1 MNVEQILDAARRRL
15 VRVPRE
21 ALGEYVQKRVL
32 GIARAPRI
40 VRRGDAWHVGA
51 LLIGADAAYAV
62 GDILRARHEA
72 PRGYTSESQRH
83 RSELAA
89 AAFRGGF
96 AEGEVV
102 HLGWQPIDLAAVARG
117 EESGPLSVSDGVVH
131 VVWSS
136 SAAPVPLAGYLD
148 DRIELMGGAPAEG

>member
-1 MNVEQILDAARRRL
+1 MSIEEILADARRRL
-15 VRVPRE
+15 AGVPRE
-21 ALGEYVQKRVL
+21 ALGEHVQKRVL

-40 VRRGDAWHVGA
+40 VRRGSAWHVGA
-51 LLIGADAAYAV
+51 LLIGDDTAYAV

-72 PRGYTSESQRH
+72 PRGYTSESQRR

-102 HLGWQPIDLAAVARG
+102 HLGWQAIDLSAVARG
-117 EESGPLSVSDGVVH
+117 EASGPLTVTAGVVH
-131 VVWSS
+131 VAWSS
-136 SAAPVPLAGYLD
+136 VAAPVPLAGYLD
-148 DRIELMGGAPAEG
+148 DRIALMGGTPGDG